1 MVESR
6 QDKGSQDY
14 SRIAERLCGTDKQRI
29 AMDAQEE
36 MEKLAKAIETA
47 CDGIA
52 TRAEYL
58 LVADYTDKLSKT
70 VINKWDGA
78 KLISSIEL

>member
-1 MVESR
+1 
-6 QDKGSQDY
+6 
-14 SRIAERLCGTDKQRI
+14 
-29 AMDAQEE
+29 MDAQEE